1 MTPEDDP
8 SYPEKLTRLGEY
20 LSRRFNRSYDLKDF
34 QPAFD
39 TLQKARGLIP
49 EGHPLLVPILAGLG
63 TCYSSRFQRFGELQD
78 LKDCME
84 KFQAVVSLLPEQNP
98 DLPEYLKKLSQ
109 SIMHRYKRF
118 GKLEDLEWAIVN
130 FQRAIT
136 LAGSDNHILA
146 YLIPEM
152 AISLELRYDR
162 LGDLED
168 LNLAVKGFKTGI
180 NHISDNHPAKINY
193 LIGLG
198 EAYIMKYT
206 RLGDIHDIDSSI
218 QYLRA
223 VLKLLPQSHPAISHV
238 LITMADLKKYK
249 RLRNLN
255 DLKTALNNAQAAVE
269 KIPEGHPFHVYCIQ
283 VWAEVLAAQYRSSGN
298 PDHLKAAFENYYA
311 SCQVPSF
318 DLAYSWSVTSDWAS
332 LAQEHS
338 SEELLKA
345 YKSMFDLLPATFWI
359 GNSLSA
365 RQQEVTR
372 FHIAQTTSDAIAAC
386 VEHGNLA
393 LAIEFLDQ
401 GLATSFQHML
411 QLRPDLDS
419 LPEADATK
427 LQDISTQLYTGKSP
441 SSHQLAIER
450 NKLLAEIRKRSDF
463 EHFLLPRPYS
473 VLCKASGNG
482 PIIILNSHKS
492 HCDGIILLN
501 PASEPLHV
509 QLPDVTLVELEH
521 QKNILKGLLS
531 RCNVRSR
538 DSDSTRLFAGF
549 EGSRSKPVHESF
561 QEMLT
566 WLWKNVVGPIYKA
579 LENSNI
585 VDGRVWW
592 CPIGAFTGLPLHA
605 AAPSDQF
612 ISSYIATITALL
624 DAQAL
629 PESEAPKLGVVGVTH
644 SGKGQQ
650 AALPGVKKEIKVVSD
665 LAGGHLSQSLVGERA
680 TVEAVTSQ
688 LQNCEWVHLACHGK
702 QDLRDPP
709 KSCLQLYGGTL
720 ELETI
725 MQMPLS
731 KAEFVF
737 LAACQTAMGDAQM
750 VNESFHLG
758 GGFIAAGFR
767 SSIGTLWSMRD
778 SDGPGVAETV
788 YTYLFRKDTTP
799 KVTDAAKALQL
810 ALRKLRD
817 AGVPYQHWVPF
828 IHMGI

>member
-1 MTPEDDP
+1 MALPANEKSGSAEAKETSGLSSKPPLGFPSLQDFEIQINENQKALDMTAEDDP
-8 SYPEKLTRLGEY
+8 SYPEKLARLGISLAVRLDR
-20 LSRRFNRSYDLKDF
+20 LSDLEGV
-34 QPAFD
+34 QAAVD
-39 TLQKARGLIP
+39 TLQKARTLIP
-49 EGHPLLVPILAGLG
+49 EGHALVVPILRGLG
-63 TCYSSRFQRFGELQD
+63 ASYGWRFQRLG
-78 LKDCME
+78 
-84 KFQAVVSLLPEQNP
+84 
-98 DLPEYLKKLSQ
+98 
-109 SIMHRYKRF
+109 
-118 GKLEDLEWAIVN
+118 GLEDLEHSIEKFEAIVN
-130 FQRAIT
+130 ILSEEDPTLPPYLYNLSQSAMYRYGRLGNLEDLELAFNMAQKAIT
-136 LAGSDNHILA
+136 LTSDDM
-146 YLIPEM
+146 LISAVLLPWT
-152 AISLELRYDR
+152 ATALVRRYDR
-162 LGDLED
+162 LGDLQD
-168 LNLAVKGFKTGI
+168 LHLGI
-180 NHISDNHPAKINY
+180 EKLQTSVHHISDKHPAKPAH
-193 LIGLG
+193 LAVLG
-198 EAYIMKYT
+198 EAYGMRHI
-206 RLGDIHDIDSSI
+206 RLGDIHDVDSSI
-218 QYLRA
+218 QYFRTA
-223 VLKLLPQSHPAISHV
+223 QKLLP
-238 LITMADLKKYK
+238 
-249 RLRNLN
+249 
-255 DLKTALNNAQAAVE
+255 E
-269 KIPEGHPFHVYCIQ
+269 
-283 VWAEVLAAQYRSSGN
+283 GN
-298 PDHLKAAFENYYA
+298 PHGSE
-311 SCQVPSF
+311 
-318 DLAYSWSVTSDWAS
+318 WAS
-332 LAQEHS
+332 LARDHGS
-338 SEELLKA
+338 NELLKA
-345 YKSMFDLLPATFWI
+345 YKSMFTLLPATLWI

-372 FHIAQTTSDAIAAC
+372 FDIAQTTSDAVAAC
-386 VEHGNLA
+386 VEHGNLS

-411 QLRPDLDS
+411 QLRPDLNS
-419 LPEADATK
+419 LPEAEATK

-441 SSHQLAIER
+441 NSHQLTIER
-450 NKLLAEIRKRSDF
+450 NKLLAEIRKRSGF

-473 VLCKASGNG
+473 ALCKASGNG

-501 PASEPLHV
+501 HASEPLHV

-566 WLWKNVVGPIYKA
+566 WLWKNVVGLIYQA

-592 CPIGAFTGLPLHA
+592 CPTGAFTGLPLHA

-612 ISSYIATITALL
+612 ISSYTATIAVLL

-629 PESEAPKLGVVGVTH
+629 PESETPKLGVVGVTH

-665 LAGGHLSQSLVGERA
+665 LAGDHLSQSLVGEQA

-688 LQNCEWVHLACHGK
+688 LQTCEWVHLACHGK

-778 SDGPGVAETV
+778 SDGPSVAGTV

-799 KVTDAAKALQL
+799 KVTDTAKALQL
-810 ALRKLRD
+810 AVRKLRD
-817 AGVPYQHWVPF
+817 EGVPYQHWVPF